1 MSINLIKVPE
11 GAMEKSQ
18 GRVCKEEPRGA
29 TGSQK
34 MGWWQ
39 LWGRNGE
46 GRDADLHVIGP
57 YQYPET
63 VSC

>member
-1 MSINLIKVPE
+1 
-11 GAMEKSQ
+11 MEKSQ